1 MTVRG
6 TVPIIAIS
14 AQLPIG
20 RGGGDSGIRKSN
32 LNRRGKKGEAMK
44 NMKTNDNA
52 LMRMLHRAW
61 KRSPVKKLT
70 ALAVMIIITVS
81 SVTTVMADSRRVTV
95 HYNDEVYS
103 GSLTSSLETMQNV
116 RSQLAA
122 MGLVADTE
130 DRISF
135 SVNNETGE
143 AMIYLTSAHEVTV
156 MADGK
161 AQTTT
166 VYEGETVADA
176 LEACG
181 VEVTANDIV
190 SAKTSSAVSSTPT

>member
-1 MTVRG
+1 
-6 TVPIIAIS
+6 
-14 AQLPIG
+14 
-20 RGGGDSGIRKSN
+20 
-32 LNRRGKKGEAMK
+32 
-44 NMKTNDNA
+44 
-52 LMRMLHRAW
+52 MRMLHRAW

-130 DRISF
+130 DRISDQR
-135 SVNNETGE
+135 
-143 AMIYLTSAHEVTV
+143 A
-156 MADGK
+156 
-161 AQTTT
+161 
-166 VYEGETVADA
+166 
-176 LEACG
+176 
-181 VEVTANDIV
+181 
-190 SAKTSSAVSSTPT
+190 